1 MQIPRWVAVFNKHVN
16 NRIQRRWAWLVPPW
30 AILRHVGRTSGS
42 VYRTPV
48 MGFVSGQ
55 EFAVPLLYGE
65 QSDWARNLIAADGG
79 ILERKGRKYALVA
92 PRVVDST
99 SITIGGIGGR
109 YVRAAPKAF
118 VATIG
123 SRIY

>member
-1 MQIPRWVAVFNKHVN
+1 MQIPRSVAVFNKHTN
-16 NRIQRRWAWLVPPW
+16 NRVQRVWAWVLPPW
-30 AILRHVGRTSGS
+30 AILRHMGRKSGA
-42 VYRTPV
+42 VYRTPII
-48 MGFVSGQ
+48 GFAYGD

-79 ILERKGRKYALVA
+79 VLERKGRQYVLQA

-99 SITIGGIGGR
+99 SVPIRGIGGR
-109 YVRAAPKAF
+109 YVRLAPRAF

-123 SRIY
+123 PRI

>member
-1 MQIPRWVAVFNKHVN
+1 MQIPRSVAVFNKHIN
-16 NRIQRRWAWLVPPW
+16 NRVQRLWAWVLPPW
-30 AILRHVGRTSGS
+30 AILRHVGRKSGA
-42 VYRTPV
+42 VYRTPII
-48 MGFVSGQ
+48 GFVYGD

-79 ILERKGRKYALVA
+79 VLERKGRQYVLQA

-99 SITIGGIGGR
+99 SVPIRGIGGR

-123 SRIY
+123 SRI